1 METQA
6 SQILQFIRPSGIF
19 SAVLVLAVT
28 WLLGRILT
36 HLTDRLAAS
45 FGRQRLLIR
54 QTASLLRFGLYV
66 LGVLVGLR
74 LIFDVSSEVLAVVG
88 GTIVVTVG
96 LVLKDQA
103 ASILAGVTIL
113 IEKPFR
119 VGDRVS
125 FGGYYG
131 DIRSIGLRSV
141 RLVTLD
147 DNEVT
152 IPNSKFLSD
161 PVASGNSG
169 EFTMLVQQDFLIG
182 FDQDV
187 EKAKRLVEEALTSSC
202 YFSLSKPWTVLVN
215 QVVVD
220 ATVAVRLRAKAYV
233 IDLSYEKQFESDVA
247 QRVLDVFRSEEIRM
261 PFHMTNI

>member
-19 SAVLVLAVT
+19 SAVLVLAIT
-28 WLLGRILT
+28 WLFGRILT
-36 HLTDRLAAS
+36 HLTGRLAAS

-113 IEKPFR
+113 VEKPFR

-131 DIRSIGLRSV
+131 
-141 RLVTLD
+141 
-147 DNEVT
+147 
-152 IPNSKFLSD
+152 
-161 PVASGNSG
+161 
-169 EFTMLVQQDFLIG
+169 
-182 FDQDV
+182 
-187 EKAKRLVEEALTSSC
+187 
-202 YFSLSKPWTVLVN
+202 
-215 QVVVD
+215 
-220 ATVAVRLRAKAYV
+220 
-233 IDLSYEKQFESDVA
+233 
-247 QRVLDVFRSEEIRM
+247 
-261 PFHMTNI
+261 

>member
-1 METQA
+1 MDAQA
-6 SQILQFIRPSGIF
+6 TQILQFIKPSGFIYAF
-19 SAVLVLAVT
+19 GVLGLT
-28 WLLGRILT
+28 WLFGRLLT
-36 HLTDRLAAS
+36 PLTNRLAS
-45 FGRQRLLIR
+45 NFGRQRLLIQ

-66 LGVLVGLR
+66 FGTLIGLR
-74 LIFDVSSEVLAVVG
+74 LIFDVSNEVLAVVG

-103 ASILAGVTIL
+103 SSVLAGITIL
-113 IEKPFR
+113 VEKPFR

-125 FGGYYG
+125 FAGYYG
-131 DIRSIGLRSV
+131 DIKSIGLRSV

-152 IPNSKFLSD
+152 IPNNKFLTD

-182 FDQDV
+182 FDEDIDR
-187 EKAKRLVEEALTSSC
+187 AKQLVEQALTSSC
-202 YFSLSKPWTVLVN
+202 YFSMSKPWVVLVN

-220 ATVAVRLRAKAYV
+220 ATIAVRLRAKAYV
-233 IDLSYEKQFESDVA
+233 IELGYEKLFESDVSE
-247 QRVLDVFRSEEIRM
+247 RVLGAFREESIKT
-261 PFHMTNI
+261 PYPLG